1 MMTTDR
7 GAGPRE
13 RMRYQTDQIVVHTD
27 ALRAQEPHLRSFAP
41 PRGHFYIFGALVHII
56 DEFAFKIAAACS
68 SASWRQKHK
77 KRVMQ
82 CSCMGTSAPL
92 CCWTAWFDGRNTKFQ
107 ACEHIVQH
115 DMLILVK
122 SRLGTKIMTTDR
134 GAGPRERMRYQ
145 TDQIVVPTDALRA
158 QEPHL
163 RSFSAPCGHF

>member
-1 MMTTDR
+1 MQSSCMGTSAPLCCWTAWFDGRNTKFQACEHIVQHDMLILVKSRLGTKMMTTDR

-82 CSCMGTSAPL
+82 SSCMGTSAPL
-92 CCWTAWFDGRNTKFQ
+92 CC
-107 ACEHIVQH
+107 
-115 DMLILVK
+115 
-122 SRLGTKIMTTDR
+122 
-134 GAGPRERMRYQ
+134 
-145 TDQIVVPTDALRA
+145 
-158 QEPHL
+158 
-163 RSFSAPCGHF
+163 SAAR